1 MNVIN
6 KRDQCIDLDISGK
19 MKTRQDT
26 YMQVYHVNE
35 GFQNIPRSSKKLA
48 EELHTKPIFH
58 LFKSTRAIK
67 VEDSFDYKT

>member
-1 MNVIN
+1 MSLI
-6 KRDQCIDLDISGK
+6 RETQCIDLDISGK

-26 YMQVYHVNE
+26 YLQAYHVNE
-35 GFQNIPRSSKKLA
+35 GFQNILSSSNRLA